1 MYKKNFDYQ
10 QKKIWRDVTSE
21 KSIKYFRILLKRK
34 IPSESNPRR
43 LIYLVTAVVS
53 KSIQQN
59 AEEIFP

>member
-1 MYKKNFDYQ
+1 MIFNE
-10 QKKIWRDVTSE
+10 KIWRDVTSV
-21 KSIKYFRILLKRK
+21 KVIKYFRILLKRK

>member
-1 MYKKNFDYQ
+1 MIIK
-10 QKKIWRDVTSE
+10 QKLWRDVTSE
-21 KSIKYFRILLKRK
+21 KGIKYFRILLKRK
-34 IPSESNPRR
+34 ILSESNPRR